1 MQLVRAV
8 AKVKL
13 AQSQQNIGNRDS
25 RTSSQILNPFVSKF
39 YCPIPLENIKNHKV
53 YQGSLMFLGGI

>member
-1 MQLVRAV
+1 MQLIRAV

-13 AQSQQNIGNRDS
+13 AQSQQIIGNRDTK
-25 RTSSQILNPFVSKF
+25 TSSQILNPFVPKCYS
-39 YCPIPLENIKNHKV
+39 PIPLENIKNHKV